1 MACHLCVY
9 KLPDSKTHRVD
20 IDLTSIRRKILDRCL
35 IDVDLAAFSN
45 WAIPWAKTD
54 WLSIGPIGPNVPVI
68 WIETSNFSF
77 KKTHLK
83 MSTEKHHFVHTVCVY
98 ICFVFMNN
106 MTCLRNILVCYDQM
120 STRHL
125 VVSRKHITYVPESRA
140 IPLNVH
146 NINLLNDSYILGT
159 KFMLLP
165 FE

>member
-1 MACHLCVY
+1 MSCHLCVY

-35 IDVDLAAFSN
+35 IDVDLVAFSI

-54 WLSIGPIGPNVPVI
+54 WLSIGPIGPNIPVV

-83 MSTEKHHFVHTVCVY
+83 CRLENTILFIPFVCTFASCLWIIWHVY
-98 ICFVFMNN
+98 VICL
-106 MTCLRNILVCYDQM
+106 CD
-120 STRHL
+120 TRHL
-125 VVSRKHITYVPESRA
+125 VVSRKHITYVPVSRA
-140 IPLNVH
+140 IPPNVR